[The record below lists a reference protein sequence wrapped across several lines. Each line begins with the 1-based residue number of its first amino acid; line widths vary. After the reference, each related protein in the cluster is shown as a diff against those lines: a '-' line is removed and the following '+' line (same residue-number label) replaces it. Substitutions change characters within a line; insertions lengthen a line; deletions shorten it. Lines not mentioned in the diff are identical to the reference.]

1 MEDTNAVN
9 VVVQSTVHQEE
20 MVISNDMLILDMPC
34 DVYDELVESSTS
46 SHEGTAVYIC
56 GNNANATL
64 SRKDLPGTS
73 SMRASMEMAYL
84 CTGDQTYD
92 VYHHEQNAPLMLCR
106 RTTEALTITFTTRLS
121 YGASHRLIRP
131 NFSLMTRMMGQSND
145 FLLDQSDLPD
155 TIHAFT
161 RHDYISAVPASPKE
175 IERELFCRGLRPF
188 QAPYL
193 QAITHDQIDPVID
206 AIVTQLVGIQLQHEK
221 AFPAI
226 TKVPVLLAV
235 DALREIYPE
244 TVLSYAVDVI
254 GDVKSLQYTV
264 SHSGTTRCFQL
275 VCLNLRGYIRH
286 KIHCCF
292 KQKQI
297 LSGIEM
303 ENELRS
309 RVPFDIANLLHE
321 RFLQSGSTHQSA
333 APSKPPSV
341 FPFSETFFRGI
352 AIQRRHT
359 TEAQISLDN
368 MRVIPPVPI
377 EEFHYIPFWR
387 HHSSDAETTVQS
399 LLRTCGEWKKTDLA
413 CYLLPFL
420 DGEPT
425 QPIDDS
431 GLYDDWTFE
440 PDCVRRMSACPPHD
454 GKLITDDHQ
463 ACMQFIEAT
472 NEDGI
477 SPIKT
482 PTPNILFHSHREKLL
497 EKLLNKTTKEIMT
510 DGEVVYTSNDP

>member
-1 MEDTNAVN
+1 
-9 VVVQSTVHQEE
+9 
-20 MVISNDMLILDMPC
+20 
-34 DVYDELVESSTS
+34 
-46 SHEGTAVYIC
+46 
-56 GNNANATL
+56 
-64 SRKDLPGTS
+64 
-73 SMRASMEMAYL
+73 
-84 CTGDQTYD
+84 
-92 VYHHEQNAPLMLCR
+92 
-106 RTTEALTITFTTRLS
+106 
-121 YGASHRLIRP
+121 
-131 NFSLMTRMMGQSND
+131 
-145 FLLDQSDLPD
+145 
-155 TIHAFT
+155 
-161 RHDYISAVPASPKE
+161 
-175 IERELFCRGLRPF
+175 
-188 QAPYL
+188 
-193 QAITHDQIDPVID
+193 
-206 AIVTQLVGIQLQHEK
+206 
-221 AFPAI
+221 
-226 TKVPVLLAV
+226 
-235 DALREIYPE
+235 
-244 TVLSYAVDVI
+244 
-254 GDVKSLQYTV
+254 
-264 SHSGTTRCFQL
+264 
-275 VCLNLRGYIRH
+275 
-286 KIHCCF
+286 
-292 KQKQI
+292 
-297 LSGIEM
+297 
-303 ENELRS
+303 
-309 RVPFDIANLLHE
+309 
-321 RFLQSGSTHQSA
+321 
-333 APSKPPSV
+333 
-341 FPFSETFFRGI
+341 
-352 AIQRRHT
+352 
-359 TEAQISLDN
+359 